1 MTKIAEMKDFFNAVA
16 NEYEEHMFEFVQGAK
31 EYYVKTAEFIAQRHP
46 QKLLDLGCGTGLQ
59 LDEIFKLLPDVQV
72 VGIDL
77 ADKLLDKLRQ
87 KHSDKNMTLVNASYL
102 DWDYPANHFDCGLA
116 VMTLHHFD
124 YDTKVSLYQKIYQ
137 TLKPGGFF
145 IETDYI
151 ITDEKEE
158 AFYIA
163 ERKRL
168 RAENNIV
175 GLDMYDTP
183 LTVAHEI
190 AALTAAGFSQV
201 EQVWSHKDTRIIIAK
216 K

>member
-1 MTKIAEMKDFFNAVA
+1 MTKIAEMKDFFNSVA
-16 NEYEEHMFEFVQGAK
+16 NEYEAHMFEFVQGAK
-31 EYYVKTAEFIAQRHP
+31 EYYLKTAEFIAQRHP
-46 QKLLDLGCGTGLQ
+46 QNLLDLGCGTGLQ
-59 LDEIFKLLPDVQV
+59 LDEIFKFLPNVQV

-87 KHSDKNMTLVNASYL
+87 KHSNKDITLINVSYL
-102 DWDYPANHFDCGLA
+102 DWDYPINHFDCALA

-124 YDTKVSLYQKIYQ
+124 YDTKVSLYKKIYQ
-137 TLKPGGFF
+137 SLINGGFF

-183 LTVAHEI
+183 LTLEHEI
-190 AALTAAGFSQV
+190 SALKEAGFSQV
-201 EQVWSHKDTRIIIAK
+201 EQVWAYKDTRIVIAQK
-216 K
+216 

>member
-1 MTKIAEMKDFFNAVA
+1 MTKIAEMKDFFNSVA
-16 NEYEEHMFEFVQGAK
+16 DEYETHMFEFVQGAK
-31 EYYVKTAEFIAQRHP
+31 EYYAKTAQFIAQRHP
-46 QKLLDLGCGTGLQ
+46 QSLLDLGCGTGLQ
-59 LDEIFKLLPDVQV
+59 LDEIFKILPDVQV
-72 VGIDL
+72 TGIDL

-87 KHSDKNMTLVNASYL
+87 KYSNKNMALINASYL
-102 DWDYPANHFDCGLA
+102 DWNYPTNHFNCVLA

-124 YDTKVSLYQKIYQ
+124 YSTKVSLYKKIHQ
-137 TLKPGGFF
+137 SLTTDGFF

-158 AFYIA
+158 SFYIA

-183 LTVAHEI
+183 LTLEHEI
-190 AALTAAGFSQV
+190 SALKEAGFSHV
-201 EQVWSHKDTRIIIAK
+201 EQVWSYKNTRIMIAK